1 MEFGRSDA
9 RGPLALRTRAT
20 RAFPLVLFPT
30 PSFLLDTL
38 CCPVLFD
45 LVLTTCPDKWHRYIK
60 QIYAEGSF
68 LVGGELEVLDRIT
81 WGDGLDEFRK
91 TPNELRAIFK
101 EMGADA
107 V

>member
-1 MEFGRSDA
+1 MLADLWPCA
-9 RGPLALRTRAT
+9 RGPPVRSPSSSSRLR
-20 RAFPLVLFPT
+20 L
-30 PSFLLDTL
+30 SFLTRSVVLSCL
-38 CCPVLFD
+38 VLFD
-45 LVLTTCPDKWHRYIK
+45 LVLTTCPGKWHRYIK